1 MMVAASL
8 KKHAWLPKAEA
19 EIMAAEAIYK
29 LTSME
34 SAKGIIIGND
44 MAAMPQKLPTTL
56 ICFTLKEGISHEKT
70 NQNRGRRTC
79 GVR

>member
-1 MMVAASL
+1 MVAASL

-34 SAKGIIIGND
+34 TAKGIIIGNEI
-44 MAAMPQKLPTTL
+44 AAMPQKLPTTNIKTETVRKHTTGNRFGL
-56 ICFTLKEGISHEKT
+56 KMLVTLVMT
-70 NQNRGRRTC
+70 
-79 GVR
+79 